1 MKARPF
7 VFFIR
12 RKFDRDVSGAAAVVI
27 PRRGEKR
34 GMMRDDFFFVDGVE
48 NKMERARGIEPP

>member
-7 VFFIR
+7 VFFIQ
-12 RKFDRDVSGAAAVVI
+12 RKFDRDVSVAAAVVI

-34 GMMRDDFFFVDGVE
+34 GMMRDDFFMDGVE

>member
-12 RKFDRDVSGAAAVVI
+12 RKFDRDVSGTAAVVI

-34 GMMRDDFFFVDGVE
+34 GMMRDDSFVDGVE